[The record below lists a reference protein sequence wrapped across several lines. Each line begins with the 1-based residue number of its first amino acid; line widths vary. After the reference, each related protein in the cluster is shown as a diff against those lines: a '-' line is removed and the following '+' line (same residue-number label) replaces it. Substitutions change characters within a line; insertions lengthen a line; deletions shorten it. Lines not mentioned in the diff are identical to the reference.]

1 LTVESSKSK
10 RQERRDQGGGETASM
25 RGKQLNSGICGG
37 LWERKHSE
45 AMGDSAVFLFGWL
58 VHRQTTQCDG
68 VGLVLRG
75 RPLTY
80 AEIEEDTGWPR
91 SKLRRWM
98 DLLRRRRYIEVRHS
112 VYKRMVIRVL
122 NAKKFSNRQLDLL
135 RLPQASTGSNG
146 AAARL
151 IECASAPFKERAESE
166 QIKKEAAAR
175 TRCGKQAPARSGFGR
190 VEALRTSTVH
200 AAQVGD
206 ATPVGGELVERLRE
220 MAGVRAWRPLSLE
233 AYLRRAQAQ
242 RQRLAA
248 YLAARPAW

>member
-1 LTVESSKSK
+1 
-10 RQERRDQGGGETASM
+10 M

-80 AEIEEDTGWPR
+80 AEIEADTGWPR

-98 DLLRRRRYIEVRHS
+98 DLLRRRGYIEVRHS

-122 NAKKFSNRQLDLL
+122 NAKKFSTRQLDLL
-135 RLPQASTGSNG
+135 RLPQASTGLNG
-146 AAARL
+146 AAARF
-151 IECASAPFKERAESE
+151 IEYASAPFKERAESE
-166 QIKKEAAAR
+166 QIKKEAATR
-175 TRCGKQAPARSGFGR
+175 TRCGKQALASSGLGGVEEFRS
-190 VEALRTSTVH
+190 STVH
-200 AAQVGD
+200 AALVGD
-206 ATPVGGELVERLRE
+206 ATLAGAERGELVERLRE
-220 MAGVRAWRPLSLE
+220 MAGVRAWQPLSLE
-233 AYLRRAQAQ
+233 AYLRRAQEQ

-248 YLAARPAW
+248 YLAARAAW